1 MEQIPITVVQYD
13 NSHIQNVMQTWV
25 MSKPATMW
33 KQKITHNRHI
43 FHIYLGCSHWPQ
55 EVYKNITGYCW
66 AVFMHSSN
74 SIKVIKAKN

>member
-43 FHIYLGCSHWPQ
+43 FHIYLGCSHWPKRSTRTSLDTAEQ
-55 EVYKNITGYCW
+55 YLCTAQTVSK
-66 AVFMHSSN
+66 
-74 SIKVIKAKN
+74 